1 MRDRC
6 SQLHCSNGR
15 AGRRCSRDAF
25 APGSCHG
32 ELPDGRRELW
42 RLLAPIPLSPFSACA
57 ARATSPRRGEV
68 KVRILVIARSG
79 SDEAIQILAHA
90 ALDCFA
96 EFIIGPATSG
106 RTRWLA
112 MTRAVPSSRHV
123 MSEFCLPPRHSRFA
137 PRQSKRERSAER
149 RIQPMPRGTICVAA
163 DHCPF
168 GRGARTFGARSPSGA
183 LLRLLARAAWT
194 PYLAPGPCFLGRGL
208 RRALPDPPPIPRPGD
223 STSRRG
229 PGRQA

>member
-32 ELPDGRRELW
+32 ESPDGRRELW
-42 RLLAPIPLSPFSACA
+42 RLLAPIPLSPFAACA

-123 MSEFCLPPRHSRFA
+123 MSEFCLPPRHSKNSPPKRGSGA
-137 PRQSKRERSAER
+137 PRGASNQCRAARSLRCRRSCLRRGASRTFRGALAFRRSA
-149 RIQPMPRGTICVAA
+149 AA
-163 DHCPF
+163 
-168 GRGARTFGARSPSGA
+168 
-183 LLRLLARAAWT
+183 LARALT
-194 PYLAPGPCFLGRGL
+194 P
-208 RRALPDPPPIPRPGD
+208 
-223 STSRRG
+223 
-229 PGRQA
+229 

>member
-32 ELPDGRRELW
+32 ESPDGRRELW
-42 RLLAPIPLSPFSACA
+42 RLLAPIPLSPFAACA

-79 SDEAIQILAHA
+79 SDEAIRDAANHA
-90 ALDCFA
+90 ARISMRSLSRA
-96 EFIIGPATSG
+96 GHSAGPVGSP
-106 RTRWLA
+106 
-112 MTRAVPSSRHV
+112 MTRCGDVLATHHARV
-123 MSEFCLPPRHSRFA
+123 LPTTTPVNRFA

-149 RIQPMPRGTICVAA
+149 RIQPMPRGTTHAA
-163 DHCPF
+163 ITPF
-168 GRGARTFGARSPSGA
+168 GRGARRRQVYAICATHLLRGA
-183 LLRLLARAAWT
+183 LAFRRSAAALARALT
-194 PYLAPGPCFLGRGL
+194 P
-208 RRALPDPPPIPRPGD
+208 
-223 STSRRG
+223 
-229 PGRQA
+229 